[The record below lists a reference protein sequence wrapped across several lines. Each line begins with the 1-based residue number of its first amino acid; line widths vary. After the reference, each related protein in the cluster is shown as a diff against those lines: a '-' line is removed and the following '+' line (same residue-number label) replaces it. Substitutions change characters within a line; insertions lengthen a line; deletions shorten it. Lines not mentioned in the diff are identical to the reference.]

1 MAATIP
7 RPIPSGRE
15 ISSEKKFMYSVTG
28 ILVFM
33 ISQTGTL
40 MFILR
45 DVPQSPSKI
54 RPFKNRPYWTVIG
67 LSRLYFASR
76 AALCSWVISTASSKI
91 PPGISRI
98 TMNPTVSMINIV
110 SSMAKIRW
118 IVYFAIRHVPFH
130 IRLENGDAAKQQPCS
145 IPLLVPV
152 SHSANDQSFVL
163 RMYPKP

>member
-7 RPIPSGRE
+7 GRFPEAGRE

-45 DVPQSPSKI
+45 DVHAPSKI

-118 IVYFAIRHVPFH
+118 IVYFAVRHVPFH
-130 IRLENGDAAKQQPCS
+130 IGFKQGCRKTATLQHPPPGSC
-145 IPLLVPV
+145 
-152 SHSANDQSFVL
+152 QSFC
-163 RMYPKP
+163 K